1 MYFCNDVD
9 LMAWEPGIFLEASFA
24 HQAIVKEAAGTLTG
38 TALAMSAATLGDVA
52 SGMVASVETADGT
65 LTQLLEVVNVADA
78 SHATVSAL
86 RGRGSEAAL
95 APLTGGSVKVTVVS
109 FRPQIAAVGDG
120 LLALMGIE
128 SGRDSADPSLCDTS
142 GFGHATVFGVLAAVF
157 RTLATAST
165 ATNLT
170 YSKLGF
176 YEGLYRGARR
186 AIAATVDRDGDGVP
200 ETRRRTDVGKLVR
213 G

>member
-1 MYFCNDVD
+1 MYFCSDVD
-9 LMAWEPGIFLEASFA
+9 LMAWEPAIFLEAAFA
-24 HQAIVKEAAGTLTG
+24 HQAIVKQAAGTLTG
-38 TALAMSAATLGDVA
+38 TALVMSAATLGDVA
-52 SGMVASVETADGT
+52 AGMVASVETADGS
-65 LTQLLEVVNVADA
+65 LTQLLEIVSVADA

-86 RGRGSEAAL
+86 RGRGSDAAL

-120 LLALMGIE
+120 LLAMVGVE
-128 SGRDSADPSLCDTS
+128 SSRDSADPPLCDTS
-142 GFGHATVFGVLAAVF
+142 GFRHAAVFGVLAAVY

-200 ETRRRTDVGKLVR
+200 ETPRRTDVAQLSR

>member
-9 LMAWEPGIFLEASFA
+9 VMAWEPSIFFEASFG
-24 HQAIVKEAAGTLTG
+24 HQAIVKAAGTLTG
-38 TALAMSAATLGDVA
+38 TALTVAAGTLVGVEA
-52 SGMVASVETADGT
+52 GMVATVETADSS
-65 LTQLLEVVNVADA
+65 LTQLLEVVSVTDSA
-78 SHATVSAL
+78 HAVLSAL
-86 RGRGSEAAL
+86 RGRGTEAPL
-95 APLTGGSVKVTVVS
+95 APLAGGAVQVTVVS

-120 LLALMGIE
+120 LLAMVGVQ
-128 SGRDSADPSLCDTS
+128 SDRDAADPGIADTS
-142 GFGHATVFGVLAAVF
+142 GFRFATVFGVLCAVY
-157 RTLATAST
+157 RTLADAKS

-186 AIAATVDRDGDGVP
+186 AIAATVDDDGDGLP
-200 ETRRRTDVGKLVR
+200 ETLRRAAVGEMVR